1 MCTSLTE
8 QTGFQI
14 IFSALNSSLSHLQK
28 QKLHEFLESLSD
40 ERPLATI
47 ETTYYLCQRKYF

>member
-1 MCTSLTE
+1 MCTSPNE

-14 IFSALNSSLSHLQK
+14 IFSALNSPLSHLQK

-40 ERPLATI
+40 
-47 ETTYYLCQRKYF
+47 